1 MRPLLK
7 KTDAGVKE
15 DGVTLVLFRKKTQT
29 CFKSVN
35 ASLIDQ
41 L

>member
-15 DGVTLVLFRKKTQT
+15 DGVTLVLFKKKT
-29 CFKSVN
+29 N
-35 ASLIDQ
+35 ML
-41 L
+41 